1 MLTVVSAL
9 SRDEE
14 EFDKERDDVLFVA
27 IDALIELSEASM
39 LDEDSERLFELPLIV
54 ASNASTLEEDKKRLN
69 EDV

>member
-1 MLTVVSAL
+1 MTVVSAL

-14 EFDKERDDVLFVA
+14 EFDKERDDALFVV
-27 IDALIELSEASM
+27 IDALIELREASI

-54 ASNASTLEEDKKRLN
+54 ASNASTLEEDEKRLN